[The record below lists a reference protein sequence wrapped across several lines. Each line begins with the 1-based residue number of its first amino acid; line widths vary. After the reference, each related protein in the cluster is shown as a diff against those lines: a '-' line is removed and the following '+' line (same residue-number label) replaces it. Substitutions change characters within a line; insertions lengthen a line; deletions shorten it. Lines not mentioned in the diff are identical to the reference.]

1 MNDILCIVK
10 TTSQIKNGSWVRVE
24 HGIYPDD
31 LAKVEYCDMIQNMVT
46 FKLIPRIDYTKKNV
60 KHQMIKM
67 ILRLSSILIIALI
80 KSYENVTY
88 RKELVEQVDEKTQND
103 IMKVS
108 NEFFLLLLLI
118 QQEIVGSKDYSY
130 HYNGLN
136 DENLSHGYDQLSSS
150 ILLPD
155 LKESFSIGLE
165 HEEKIR

>member
-67 ILRLSSILIIALI
+67 ILAASGRAKRDNEYKKKIITM
-80 KSYENVTY
+80 N
-88 RKELVEQVDEKTQND
+88 
-103 IMKVS
+103 
-108 NEFFLLLLLI
+108 
-118 QQEIVGSKDYSY
+118 
-130 HYNGLN
+130 
-136 DENLSHGYDQLSSS
+136 NLSED
-150 ILLPD
+150 
-155 LKESFSIGLE
+155 E
-165 HEEKIR
+165 

>member
-1 MNDILCIVK
+1 MNDILHIVK

-46 FKLIPRIDYTKKNV
+46 FKLIPRIDYTKKT
-60 KHQMIKM
+60 
-67 ILRLSSILIIALI
+67 RLSSILIIALI

>member
-67 ILRLSSILIIALI
+67 ILSSAKLFDKKNDRLRRREDLNIRQCFIFRAESGRA
-80 KSYENVTY
+80 KRDNEYKK
-88 RKELVEQVDEKTQND
+88 KE
-103 IMKVS
+103 
-108 NEFFLLLLLI
+108 
-118 QQEIVGSKDYSY
+118 
-130 HYNGLN
+130 
-136 DENLSHGYDQLSSS
+136 
-150 ILLPD
+150 
-155 LKESFSIGLE
+155 
-165 HEEKIR
+165 